1 MFCDF
6 RFFKTNT
13 LRIIYDHQIFSAQE
27 YGGISRYFAELSHQ
41 INKMDEHQV
50 KILAPIH
57 INNYLKQLPEEMVK
71 GVHTMRLPRTG
82 KVIRTCNSIISNV
95 WVKSIQPD
103 IIHATYYRLGKN
115 PRGSGKTVITV
126 YDMIHE
132 KFPESFSMSDNT
144 AQLKI
149 EAIQQAEHVICIS
162 DKTRLD
168 LIDIVGINPDKTS
181 TIHLGFSPFRCLSPN
196 VKPPLNSP
204 YMLYVGMRNGYKNFK
219 TLIKA
224 YANSQLLK
232 QSFRLICFGG
242 GAFGKDELAFI
253 NEQGL
258 TENQIFQIGGNDE
271 LLAACY
277 ENATAFV
284 FPSRYEG
291 FGIPPLEAM
300 SLGCPIICSSV
311 GSIPEIV
318 GSAGEYFNPN
328 DPDEISQA
336 IENVVFNEER
346 SNVLRNLGYQ
356 QIKKYSWERCAQETL
371 HIYQSLL

>member
-1 MFCDF
+1 M
-6 RFFKTNT
+6 
-13 LRIIYDHQIFSAQE
+13 RIIYDHQIFSIQE

-57 INNYLKQLPEEMVK
+57 INNYLKKLPEEMVK
-71 GVHTMRLPRTG
+71 GVHTKRLPRTG
-82 KVIRTCNSIISNV
+82 KVLRTCNNIISNV

-103 IIHATYYRLGKN
+103 IIHATYFYCPGKK
-115 PRGSGKTVITV
+115 PRESGKAVITV

-132 KFPESFSMSDNT
+132 KFPDSISMRDNT
-144 AQLKI
+144 AQMKI
-149 EAIQQAEHVICIS
+149 EAIQQADHVICIS

-181 TIHLGFSPFRCLSPN
+181 TIHLGFRPFHCLSSN
-196 VKPPLNSP
+196 VKPPFDSP
-204 YMLYVGMRNGYKNFK
+204 YMLYVGMRKGYKNFK

-224 YANSQLLK
+224 YANSQPLK
-232 QSFRLICFGG
+232 QNIRLICFGG
-242 GAFGKDELAFI
+242 GAFDKDELAFM
-253 NEQGL
+253 NELGL

-277 ENATAFV
+277 KNATAFV

-300 SLGCPIICSSV
+300 SLGCPVICSSV